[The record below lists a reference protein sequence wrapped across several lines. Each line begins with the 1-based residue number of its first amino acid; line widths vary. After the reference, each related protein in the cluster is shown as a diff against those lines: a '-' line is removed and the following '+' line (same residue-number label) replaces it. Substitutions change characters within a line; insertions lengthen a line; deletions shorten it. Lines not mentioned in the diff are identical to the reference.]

1 MKRLCSVTSAARF
14 DIRPSVAYTCKFY
27 HTRESEIGQ
36 RSNQNSF
43 GMLGISSS
51 TFSQYTRGT
60 HFDSSFSNRLTGN
73 LGIRGSF
80 PFAGVNPLMNHRFF
94 ASASEG
100 KGSIP
105 QVPNGAS
112 AGDSGVNGDEWIHKF
127 KEVWQ
132 STVDAAKYS
141 GEKVKEASDEVSPHV
156 QQLFDAHPY
165 LRDVIV
171 PVSCTLAGI
180 LLAWSL
186 LPRLFRRFH
195 KYSVEGP
202 GALISKASLWRPVP
216 YEQSFWGALDN
227 PVRYFITLMAFLEM
241 LVHLCLCLFL
251 MSSCL

>member
-1 MKRLCSVTSAARF
+1 MKGLYSVIPAARF
-14 DIRPSVAYTCKFY
+14 NITPSVAYPSKFE
-27 HTRESEIGQ
+27 HTRESGNALG
-36 RSNQNSF
+36 SDQNSF
-43 GMLGISSS
+43 EMLRFSSR
-51 TFSQYTRGT
+51 TFSHSSRP
-60 HFDSSFSNRLTGN
+60 HFDSSFSNRVLRN
-73 LGIRGSF
+73 SGIRCNF
-80 PFAGVNPLMNHRFF
+80 PFAGMGPSINRRFF

-105 QVPNGAS
+105 QGADIVAGSGANGAS

-127 KEVWQ
+127 KEMLQ

-141 GEKVKEASDEVSPHV
+141 TEKVKEASDEVSPHV
-156 QQLFDAHPY
+156 QQLLDAHPY

-171 PVSCTLAGI
+171 PVSCTLAGV

-202 GALISKASLWRPVP
+202 GMLFSKTSLWRPVP

-227 PVRYFITLMAFLEM
+227 PVRYFVTLMAFLEM
-241 LVHLCLCLFL
+241 LVHL
-251 MSSCL
+251 